1 MIKLKS
7 IVNERENSQNNFF
20 LKKRKDIKQYLVR
33 ESMMIFPCLLTF
45 LLISKIL
52 FLIAIMVKNLI
63 LISHIDWSL

>member
-1 MIKLKS
+1 MKEKNPKKI
-7 IVNERENSQNNFF
+7 FF
-20 LKKRKDIKQYLVR
+20 FKKRKDIKQCLVR
-33 ESMMIFPCLLTF
+33 ESIMIFPCLLTF